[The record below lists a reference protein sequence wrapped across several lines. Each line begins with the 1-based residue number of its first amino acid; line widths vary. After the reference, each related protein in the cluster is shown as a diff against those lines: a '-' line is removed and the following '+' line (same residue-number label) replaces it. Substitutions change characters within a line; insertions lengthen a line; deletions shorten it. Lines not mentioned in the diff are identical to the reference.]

1 MSSIVS
7 AVFKATI
14 GLLVNIGR
22 DKAAEKLKDG
32 DVTDERIRELIVREI
47 DDIKSKLDG
56 LARRDL
62 LTGISYF
69 RRGVGCLFELLAK
82 AESGSHGS
90 AKNPDVSLHLKA
102 AAATEKTVSIAE
114 GFKKL
119 TVTELDDDDKRVLA
133 NSKEEFK
140 IACLKATEAFNN
152 EALSTSDRIQA
163 MVIRVAATI
172 LEKVDYP
179 QDALTACRLCL
190 EELHSMPAVQGSFA
204 VEFEGGFWARF
215 RKAVRSEIIVT
226 VYRLN
231 RVIYD
236 ITLMVCR
243 DVDPDIISNWP
254 CVDFRG
260 ENVCVM
266 SDLRVRESLRKLGLG
281 HLGSV
286 WSFGLGRLIAP
297 VAVTSNSEAEFI
309 VADQADRQDYW
320 RELREGLLVFDN
332 TGRHIYS
339 LTTSLGWCEVILL
352 DVTTNKSD
360 GIYVLMK
367 LSPRY
372 PISDVFELDDIKFK
386 CAWVCC
392 YEKNSREHF
401 SYFPLREQAIYHS
414 LTAGENNNNVLVLG
428 NGENQSGS
436 EVAVFEP
443 NGEFVRTFGERI
455 LEGALDISAANDN
468 RVMVLDRGGACIQVF
483 SEDAEHLFHCQLE
496 TSLRCSKIAFSRSM
510 DRIVVAGDGKVLI
523 YTNKGQYVHDFGVHA
538 HKIQGITV
546 FDRRIGLACTDENG
560 NSKVLVV
567 ELCSGATGLLTS
579 ELVDVELISPQ

>member
-69 RRGVGCLFELLAK
+69 RRGVGSLFELLEK
-82 AESGSHGS
+82 AERGSHGS
-90 AKNPDVSLHLKA
+90 AKNLDDSRSSKA
-102 AAATEKTVSIAE
+102 AAATGKTISIAK

-119 TVTELDDDDKRVLA
+119 TVTDLDDDDKRVLA

-190 EELHSMPAVQGSFA
+190 EELHSMPAVQGSFV
-204 VEFEGGFWARF
+204 VEFERGFWARF
-215 RKAVRSEIIVT
+215 SKALRSEIIVT

-236 ITLMVCR
+236 ITLMTCR
-243 DVDPDIISNWP
+243 DVDRDIISNWP

-260 ENVCVM
+260 EKVCVIT
-266 SDLRVRESLRKLGLG
+266 DLRVGESLRKLGLG
-281 HLGSV
+281 HDWILVSA
-286 WSFGLGRLIAP
+286 WSFGQGRLIAP
-297 VAVTSNSEAEFI
+297 VAVASNSEAEFI
-309 VADQADRQDYW
+309 VADRQDYW
-320 RELREGLLVFDN
+320 REGLLVFDD

-339 LTTSLGWCEVILL
+339 LTTSLGWCEVILV

-392 YEKNSREHF
+392 YEKSSREHF
-401 SYFPLREQAIYHS
+401 NYFPLREQAIYHS
-414 LTAGENNNNVLVLG
+414 LTAGEDNNNVLVLG
-428 NGENQSGS
+428 NGEKQSGS

-443 NGEFVRTFGERI
+443 NGQFVRTFGERI

-468 RVMVLDRGGACIQVF
+468 RVMILDRGGACVQEF
-483 SEDAEHLFHCQLE
+483 SEDGEHLFQFQLE
-496 TSLRCSKIAFSRSM
+496 TSLRCSKIVFSRSLE
-510 DRIVVAGDGKVLI
+510 RVLVAAGEKVLI

-546 FDRRIGLACTDENG
+546 FGRRVGLACADENG
-560 NSKVLVV
+560 KSKVLVV
-567 ELCSGATGLLTS
+567 EL
-579 ELVDVELISPQ
+579 